1 MREHQL
7 DAIRGWAALAVAFGH
22 CATATSPQPL
32 YNKTIWQVDWAS
44 PTDAAF
50 RLLHLIFHADAAVL
64 VFFVLSGH
72 VLFQSLQRSNT
83 TLLDLPSYAVR
94 RLFRI
99 MPLVIVCLLP
109 LAFLLSLPWDVL
121 AGNMMVL
128 NTKANG
134 VTWSLQ
140 VELVGS
146 LVVFAAAV
154 LAPRHSWL
162 MICGMLVVV
171 FVLVHLLPPWNHVMF
186 MPLFLFGCAC
196 GALQRF
202 AKATPTLFWIGV
214 GLVLLPDLL
223 IGKGYA
229 SIYTSGVGA
238 VLMICSAH
246 RTRGWFLDSW
256 VADFL
261 GRMSY
266 PFYLLHLIGVIFARM
281 ILARAGIAAEG
292 LHGFILLAGL
302 SIPIAY
308 ALAYVAHV
316 AVELP
321 GIEAGKI
328 VGRSLRS
335 LLLARYARY
344 RRPAIPRWRN

>member
-1 MREHQL
+1 MQREHQL

-22 CATATSPQPL
+22 CATATSPRPL
-32 YNKTIWQVDWAS
+32 YNKTIWQVDWSS

-50 RLLHLIFHADAAVL
+50 RVLHLVFHADAAVL

-83 TLLDLPSYAVR
+83 ALPGLPGYVVR

-99 MPLVIVCLLP
+99 MPLVVACLLP
-109 LAFLLSLPWDVL
+109 LAFFLPLAWDVL
-121 AGNMMVL
+121 VGNMLLL
-128 NTKANG
+128 NTTANG

-146 LVVFAAAV
+146 LVVFAAAT

-162 MICGMLVVV
+162 PIVGMLVAAY
-171 FVLVHLLPPWNHVMF
+171 VLVHLLSPWNRVMF

-196 GALQRF
+196 GTLQRRF
-202 AKATPTLFWIGV
+202 VKGTPALFWIGV

-229 SIYTSGVGA
+229 SIYTSGAGA
-238 VLMICSAH
+238 ALMICTAH
-246 RTRGWFLDSW
+246 GTRGWFLDSR

-281 ILARAGIAAEG
+281 ILAHAGVAAEG
-292 LHGFILLAGL
+292 LPGFALLAGL

-308 ALAYVAHV
+308 ALAYVAHIT
-316 AVELP
+316 VELP
-321 GIEAGKI
+321 GIEAGRI
-328 VGRSLRS
+328 VALSLRS
-335 LLLARYARY
+335 RLLARYT
-344 RRPAIPRWRN
+344 